1 MLVDPTGETILKPM
15 DDVEF
20 EFYEVIK
27 QYAEIKSYFPKF
39 FGRKVIEDE
48 TGVVSHYVQIE
59 NLTFGFEQP
68 CICDLKIGFR
78 GFDLKQT
85 LEIHKFTNFFFVEV
99 TTTVQEN

>member
-1 MLVDPTGETILKPM
+1 MTVEKSDELSTFENQVAGHKGKSSMLVDPTGETILKPM

-59 NLTFGFEQP
+59 NLTLQSGKSR
-68 CICDLKIGFR
+68 DSR
-78 GFDLKQT
+78 
-85 LEIHKFTNFFFVEV
+85 
-99 TTTVQEN
+99 